1 MEVPTKECGPMYVVA
16 GVSGNTGKVVA
27 DTLLRQKQP
36 VRVLVRD
43 VEKGAPWKARGAD
56 VRVVGLDDVA
66 GLTAALEGAKGAYLL
81 LPPQMSSTDA
91 RNDNARRTDGY
102 VNAIRASATP
112 HIVFL
117 SSIAAQKPTGTGPIL
132 SVHDAEV
139 ALPKSGATFTFV
151 RAAYFQ
157 ENLAGSLYDLA
168 NGVFPT
174 FLTPDRAIAMVASHD
189 IGTTAAKA
197 LLEGPQQSVIELS
210 GPRDYSPNDIATV
223 LGRITGKE
231 IKVAVGPEDAIIPA
245 LTGAGLNT
253 HWAGLYKEMIVG
265 LNRGHVAFEG
275 GSARAVRG
283 TTEVETVLG
292 SLVAK

>member
-1 MEVPTKECGPMYVVA
+1 MYVVA

-36 VRVLVRD
+36 VRVLVRSAD
-43 VEKGAPWKARGAD
+43 KGAPWKARGAD
-56 VRVVGLDDVA
+56 VRVVGLDDVTA
-66 GLTAALEGAKGAYLL
+66 LTTALEGAKGAYLL
-81 LPPQMSSTDA
+81 LPPQMSSNDA
-91 RNDNARRTDGY
+91 RSDNARRTEGY
-102 VNAIRASATP
+102 VKALRASATP
-112 HIVFL
+112 HVVFL
-117 SSIAAQKPTGTGPIL
+117 SSIAAHKPSGTGPIL

-139 ALPKSGATFTFV
+139 VLPKSGATFTFI

-157 ENLAGSLYDLA
+157 ENLAGSLYALA

-174 FLTPDRAIAMVASHD
+174 FLTPDRPIAMVATHD

-197 LLEGPQQSVIELS
+197 LLEGPQKSVVELS
-210 GPRDYSPNDIATV
+210 GPRDYSPNDIAVV

-231 IKVAVGPEDAIIPA
+231 IKAALGSEDAIIPA
-245 LTGAGLNT
+245 LTGAGLNA

-275 GSARAVRG
+275 GGGRAVRG
-283 TTEVETVLG
+283 ATEVETVLR
-292 SLVAK
+292 SLVAGKP